1 MKTRFTKGLV
11 LGLFLTSLLAGCAP
25 AAAPSLSI
33 ESAWGRP
40 SSTMPTAGGVYML
53 IKNSGTASDTLLSGT
68 SPACGSIEVHEMV
81 KKSDGTMGM
90 NLIDKPLEI
99 PAGGEVELKVGG
111 LHIMCIMKKDDLF
124 KVGSMIDLTLVF
136 EKSGEKTVTAEI
148 RAGE

>member
-1 MKTRFTKGLV
+1 MKNHLLRGFV
-11 LGLFLTSLLAGCAP
+11 LGLLFVLLLAGCAP

-33 ESAWGRP
+33 EAAWGRP
-40 SSTMPTAGGVYML
+40 SSTMPTAGGIYML
-53 IKNSGTASDTLLSGT
+53 IKNSGTAPDTLLSGT

-111 LHIMCIMKKDDLF
+111 LHIMCIMKKEDMF
-124 KVGSMIDLTLVF
+124 KTGSMIDLTLVF
-136 EKSGEKTVTAEI
+136 EKSGEKTVTVEI
-148 RAGE
+148 RAE

>member
-1 MKTRFTKGLV
+1 MKSRFTKGLV
-11 LGLFLTSLLAGCAP
+11 LGLLLISLLAGCAP

-53 IKNSGTASDTLLSGT
+53 IKNSGTAPDTLLSGT

-124 KVGSMIDLTLVF
+124 KVGSMIDLTLAF
-136 EKSGEKTVTAEI
+136 EKSGEKTVTVEI